1 MVVDLKLDIDVAAAE
16 ARIVLVFL
24 HDRRLSVD
32 VITCLS
38 MTAWLVP
45 VVGRRASRRIMSATQ
60 GHRVRASVRR
70 LKCFPA
76 ETRAG
81 TGDCLD
87 FLKGLKIG

>member
-1 MVVDLKLDIDVAAAE
+1 MVGGDGEWMVVGLKLDIDVAAAE

-45 VVGRRASRRIMSATQ
+45 VVGRQTSERIMSARK
-60 GHRVRASVRR
+60 GH
-70 LKCFPA
+70 
-76 ETRAG
+76 
-81 TGDCLD
+81 
-87 FLKGLKIG
+87 